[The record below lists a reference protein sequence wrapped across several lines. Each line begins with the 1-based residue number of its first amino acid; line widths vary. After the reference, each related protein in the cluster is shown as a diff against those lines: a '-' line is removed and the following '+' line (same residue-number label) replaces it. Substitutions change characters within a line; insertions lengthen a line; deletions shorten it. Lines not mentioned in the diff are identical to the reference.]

1 MDNEMQFDYY
11 LYGKRLSEASRKS
24 IIKQVNAFG
33 QWLEQQGIPDIAEV
47 SYNDVMAYVR
57 HCKSA
62 GNTQK
67 TIALKLGF
75 LHHYFM
81 WLIIENEIKENP
93 VSNIRIQG
101 VQRKH
106 LHHYLK
112 KEELDGLYQSYDEPG
127 AAGLRNRVMLGM
139 IVYQAIR
146 VEELTNLTLKS
157 LQLKEGKIRVEANRK
172 TNARTLALEP
182 YQVID
187 LLEYIS
193 NARKEILEKTGK
205 ETEQLFMSSGT
216 GDKLFN
222 TLQYIL
228 KRMKRQNNEVK
239 DFKQLRASVI
249 AYWIAVYGLR
259 KAQYLA
265 GHRFISSTEEYQ
277 QQDLD
282 ELQGDIDKF
291 HPF

>member
-1 MDNEMQFDYY
+1 MDNEQQFDYY

-24 IIKQVNAFG
+24 IIKQVNSFLLWVEG
-33 QWLEQQGIPDIAEV
+33 ESIPDITEV
-47 SYNDVMAYVR
+47 GYNDIMAYVK
-57 HCKSA
+57 HCSNS

-75 LHHYFM
+75 LNHYFM
-81 WLIIENEIKENP
+81 WLIIEEEVKENP
-93 VSNIRIQG
+93 VSNIRIKG
-101 VQRKH
+101 IQRKH

-112 KEELDGLYQSYDEPG
+112 KEELDRLYHEFNSIG
-127 AAGLRNRVMLGM
+127 AAGMRNKVLLGM
-139 IVYQAIR
+139 VVYQALR
-146 VEELTNLTLKS
+146 VEELTCLTFKN
-157 LQLKEGKIRVEANRK
+157 LQLKEGKIRVEGGRK
-172 TNARTLALEP
+172 TNARTLSLEAH
-182 YQVID
+182 QIID

-193 NARKEILEKTGK
+193 NGRKELLEQTGK
-205 ETEQLFMSSGT
+205 ETDQFFISSGT
-216 GDKLFN
+216 GDKLLN
-222 TLQYIL
+222 TLQYVLAHL
-228 KRMKRQNNEVK
+228 KKQNKEVK
-239 DFKQLRASVI
+239 DWKQLRASVI
-249 AYWIAVYGLR
+249 SYWIAVYGLR